1 MVALFK
7 SHVVSFYALASL
19 ECELSPYRT
28 QKGGLGGGEEVGALG
43 TPDFKRRGYDGY
55 G

>member
-1 MVALFK
+1 MHGCAFAFK

-28 QKGGLGGGEEVGALG
+28 QEGGLGGGGGGGCVRHSGFQKTG
-43 TPDFKRRGYDGY
+43 I
-55 G
+55 